1 MCSLFRQELF
11 SMNKSM
17 QKQFQQV
24 FSFMNVDC
32 FDGLDLGLG
41 LDNGLGLSFN
51 IVTRLC
57 HKTLQ

>member
-1 MCSLFRQELF
+1 
-11 SMNKSM
+11 MNKSM

>member
-1 MCSLFRQELF
+1 
-11 SMNKSM
+11 MNKSM

-24 FSFMNVDC
+24 FSFMNEDC
-32 FDGLDLGLG
+32 FDGLDFGLG

-57 HKTLQ
+57 HKTMQ